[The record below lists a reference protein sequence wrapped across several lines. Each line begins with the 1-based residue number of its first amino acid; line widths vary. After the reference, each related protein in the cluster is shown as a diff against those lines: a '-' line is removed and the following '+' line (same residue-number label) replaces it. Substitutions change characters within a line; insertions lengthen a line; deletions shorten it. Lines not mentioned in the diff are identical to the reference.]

1 MRPPKAI
8 VVVPGLGSG
17 PWDWEAVIA
26 LSPPEPPVLFMDV
39 TTPSGRPGRDER
51 WLPAAVAGRLRDGLR
66 ELPAAGAGPVLLVGH
81 SSGALAVQ
89 AFAYLHPDECA
100 GLLLVDG
107 SHELA
112 PRVRPGWVRRIGRFL
127 AGVLVE
133 TGLVSLAAP
142 AVRRIGV
149 RTMSVRGRDPLTAG
163 ERRRHYRP
171 RVAARR
177 MADGWVGH
185 ASLQAGLV
193 RWHSHGAPEVPVRVV
208 AGTARVGRRGTDRRW
223 SAVQRDLAVRMG
235 DPAPVLLADA
245 AHLVP
250 LDRPD
255 AVVHAIG
262 RLLRAGAA
270 GEAAG
275 QSSGEH
281 LEAR

>member
-1 MRPPKAI
+1 
-8 VVVPGLGSG
+8 
-17 PWDWEAVIA
+17 
-26 LSPPEPPVLFMDV
+26 
-39 TTPSGRPGRDER
+39 
-51 WLPAAVAGRLRDGLR
+51 
-66 ELPAAGAGPVLLVGH
+66 
-81 SSGALAVQ
+81 
-89 AFAYLHPDECA
+89 
-100 GLLLVDG
+100 
-107 SHELA
+107 
-112 PRVRPGWVRRIGRFL
+112 
-127 AGVLVE
+127 
-133 TGLVSLAAP
+133 
-142 AVRRIGV
+142 
-149 RTMSVRGRDPLTAG
+149 
-163 ERRRHYRP
+163 
-171 RVAARR
+171 

-223 SAVQRDLAVRMG
+223 STVQRDLAARLG